1 MFSRH
6 ISGVLFPLTMRPGHL
21 TKLERNDMMMVQ
33 WMYMTLKDRKSF
45 VEFRDHLGLVEHMKV
60 ACKGGRLRLFGH
72 FEIMDKDSWV
82 KKYSVIIVGL

>member
-6 ISGVLFPLTMRPGHL
+6 ISGVLFPLTIRPGHL

-45 VEFRDHLGLVEHMKV
+45 VEFRDHLGLVS
-60 ACKGGRLRLFGH
+60 
-72 FEIMDKDSWV
+72 I
-82 KKYSVIIVGL
+82 